1 MGSACSKRNP
11 VVDERSWRDLQPPQT
26 PTAALTS
33 SSIESSDDVPETP
46 EPPMV
51 SAANTPMTTGGMHHH
66 QHDHHLNMQL
76 EEGTTPMSTMTTP
89 MPDPFTDVASPSPAN
104 TPNTHFSGT
113 VALQSDMDMEGE
125 EEETETANPM
135 AADRA
140 DKPTTP
146 PTVTASVGGAKGLA
160 GPTLSADRAR
170 KENSLLNSMEAEHV
184 PIAI

>member
-1 MGSACSKRNP
+1 
-11 VVDERSWRDLQPPQT
+11 
-26 PTAALTS
+26 
-33 SSIESSDDVPETP
+33 
-46 EPPMV
+46 
-51 SAANTPMTTGGMHHH
+51 MTTGGMHHMHHH
-66 QHDHHLNMQL
+66 QHDHHINMQQ
-76 EEGTTPMSTMTTP
+76 EEGTTPMSAMTTP

-104 TPNTHFSGT
+104 TPTTKFSGT
-113 VALQSDMDMEGE
+113 VALQSDIDMEGE

-135 AADRA
+135 TADPA

-160 GPTLSADRAR
+160 GPTLSADRAS